1 MRPGFGSLI
10 AVTIVSAVPFGH
22 ASAQVPNEKIGQ
34 LDACA
39 SSWAQADRNGDG
51 WLDKDEIEAAS
62 RLLPNSIQSP
72 ASISQRQFMDACV
85 RQLQGRDE
93 D

>member
-10 AVTIVSAVPFGH
+10 AVTIVCAVPFGQ

-51 WLDKDEIEAAS
+51 WLDKATAGHPVAS
-62 RLLPNSIQSP
+62 SLSGERFLPRRI
-72 ASISQRQFMDACV
+72 R
-85 RQLQGRDE
+85 
-93 D
+93 